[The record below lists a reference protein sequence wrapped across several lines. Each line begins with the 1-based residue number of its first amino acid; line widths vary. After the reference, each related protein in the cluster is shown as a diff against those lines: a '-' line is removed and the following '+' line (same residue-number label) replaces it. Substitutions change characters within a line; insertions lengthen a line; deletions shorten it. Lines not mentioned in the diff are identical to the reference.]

1 MSASCHQNARRRAA
15 SPCLPALPPVLLPVA
30 LVLCALLAVAGRPA
44 SCRADLTNAL
54 GLYYDAEAT
63 INEIAIG
70 ANSQHVLYLVLH
82 NPVNGEFD
90 GNSTREVRQVAGFEC
105 GIRPPTGDFVLGVDF
120 PLTAVNVGST
130 SNLIVGFAGAVP
142 VGSAR
147 AATLATVRVLSF
159 GDNRDGYLLA
169 TASPASIPGMMAYV
183 DAEDTGDDL
192 VGMLPASGDFAR
204 PVFWFGNWHVRE
216 SAQWGA
222 VKSLYR

>member
-1 MSASCHQNARRRAA
+1 MDQEQIRQKIASFPRWHYQFDLAGNLTPIYREKWIIRHRERKRYFFEPVVDLFGGSLKGKRVLDLGCNAGFW
-15 SPCLPALPPVLLPVA
+15 SL
-30 LVLCALLAVAGRPA
+30 
-44 SCRADLTNAL
+44 NA
-54 GLYYDAEAT
+54 AEA
-63 INEIAIG
+63 G
-70 ANSQHVLYLVLH
+70 A
-82 NPVNGEFD
+82 
-90 GNSTREVRQVAGFEC
+90 
-105 GIRPPTGDFVLGVDF
+105 DFVLGVDF

-142 VGSAR
+142 VGSSR

-169 TASPASIPGMMAYV
+169 TASPPSIPGMMAYV

-192 VGMLPASGDFAR
+192 VGMLPASGDFGR